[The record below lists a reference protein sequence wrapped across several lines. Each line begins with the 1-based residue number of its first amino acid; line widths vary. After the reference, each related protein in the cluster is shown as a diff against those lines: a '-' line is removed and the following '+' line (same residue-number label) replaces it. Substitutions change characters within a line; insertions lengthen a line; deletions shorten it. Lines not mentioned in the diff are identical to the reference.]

1 MLFLTEDDVLRAI
14 QGRDAYGEA
23 VAVTEEVLRQQ
34 SRGSAFHLKRLTME
48 HPDHPG
54 HLWHNVRILPGMA
67 PELGAAA
74 VRVYSGYR
82 GTNRSEVICLFDWE
96 DMEMTAIISDYHLHA
111 IRTASP
117 YGVAAKY
124 LARADAQTLGVIG
137 TGRYARGFVRA
148 CCSVRPVRRIK
159 AYSRSAENR
168 KRFREEMAGALDVDV
183 EAVESGREAVAG
195 ADIMLLATSGNTVVF
210 ESAWL
215 EPGALLMSLAPG
227 EFDESTVERSRVFLS
242 GTDQVLGDTPPR
254 KPFPSLMASGR
265 FGREDVA
272 AEFCDVVAGK
282 KPGRRS
288 DHEIILYESPGM
300 GILDV
305 GIANWIY
312 GLARE
317 KGLGTELPFGEKP
330 SGEPVPG
337 GKSQAPRR

>member
-1 MLFLTEDDVLRAI
+1 MLFLTERDVLRAME
-14 QGRDAYGEA
+14 GRDAYGEA
-23 VAVTEEVLRQQ
+23 VAVIEEVLRQQ
-34 SRGSAFHLKRLTME
+34 SAGSTHHLKRLTME

-54 HLWHNVRILPGMA
+54 HLWHNIRILPGMA

-82 GTNRSEVICLFDWE
+82 GTNRSEVICLFDWK

-117 YGVAAKY
+117 YGVAAKH

-148 CCSVRPVRRIK
+148 CCSVRPIRRVK

-168 KRFREEMAGALDVDV
+168 RRFCEEMAAVLEV
-183 EAVESGREAVAG
+183 EVAAAESGREAVAG

-210 ESAWL
+210 EGDWL

-265 FGREDVA
+265 FSREDVA
-272 AEFCDVVAGK
+272 AELCDVVAGK
-282 KPGRRS
+282 EPGRRS
-288 DHEIILYESPGM
+288 DREVILYESPGM

-305 GIANWIY
+305 GIASWIH

-330 SGEPVPG
+330 D
-337 GKSQAPRR
+337 